1 MSLSS
6 FHVSTTHRDVCLQ
19 VLEVS
24 LSIWCP
30 EPSFITH
37 MPLSLC
43 SVGLPELLQF
53 PCSVEM
59 SKLLAGG
66 RGQSTQRGPL
76 NYANIAFEGLGS
88 FRDYVNKEISTINE
102 KSKISVAKILG
113 HWSNPMAHCGEF
125 LE

>member
-6 FHVSTTHRDVCLQ
+6 FHVSTTHRDVGLQ
-19 VLEVS
+19 VREVT
-24 LSIWCP
+24 LSIWWP
-30 EPSFITH
+30 EPSLVTH

-43 SVGLPELLQF
+43 SVGLPELLRF
-53 PCSVEM
+53 PRSVEM

-66 RGQSTQRGPL
+66 RGQSTRRGPL
-76 NYANIAFEGLGS
+76 NYANIAFEGLGL
-88 FRDYVNKEISTINE
+88 FRDYVNKEISTFNG

-113 HWSNPMAHCGEF
+113 HWSHPMAHCGEF